1 MQSSFPIVFQNG
13 QTAQVLNL
21 EPEQDLPSA
30 LVALDLTEPRPVLVA
45 IGGASLISDEDLQR
59 LQHLFSE
66 VLAPLA
72 EELGLIV
79 ADGGTDAGVMRLMGN
94 GREEISGTF
103 PLVGVSPVGLVK
115 LPNVENSSTELT
127 DLEPHHTHFFLVP
140 GEQWG
145 DESRWLAR
153 IASQIAGDCPSVT
166 VLINGGSIALVD
178 ATENLKVHRPL
189 VVIEGSGRL
198 ADEIASAVNHPD
210 QEIRQEVAGLTQ
222 TGEITLFDLEDSFAQ
237 FKEILR
243 RKFLP
248 L

>member
-1 MQSSFPIVFQNG
+1 MQSSFTINFRNDR
-13 QTAQVLNL
+13 TAQVLKL
-21 EPEQDLPSA
+21 MSDQDLA
-30 LVALDLTEPRPVLVA
+30 VALSAIGLTENRPVLVV

-59 LQHLFSE
+59 LQRLFSE

-72 EELGLIV
+72 QELGLIV

-94 GREEISGTF
+94 AREEISGTF
-103 PLVGVSPVGLVK
+103 PLVGFSPDGLVK
-115 LPNVENSSTELT
+115 LPDDETSSTELT

-140 GEQWG
+140 GDQWG

-153 IASQIAGDCPSVT
+153 IASQIAGDYPSVT

-178 ATENLKVHRPL
+178 AIENLKVHRPL
-189 VVIEGSGRL
+189 IVIQGSGRL
-198 ADEIASAVNHPD
+198 ADEIAEAVNHPE
-210 QEIRQEVAGLTQ
+210 QKIRQEVANLME
-222 TGEITLFDLEDSFAQ
+222 TGEITIFDLEDSFTH

-243 RKFLP
+243 KKFLP